1 MDQFEALVRLNQL
14 RAKSKELSMKW
25 IILSSLTCLLLLLG
39 SFSYNW
45 LNSHMNPLA
54 YAFNRDQYAFGS
66 YGMGLGSMGYG
77 GLGFGSGYGLGY
89 GSMDHH
95 GAGGYGGAYGTHGM
109 ISTLGPFSGCF
120 ETRTRL
126 DFFGFQCRMPTD
138 NFLKLRNRASGTL
151 IFCEFLL
158 VLGGYLQMADCN
170 VLIFTNS
177 LISNSFF

>member
-1 MDQFEALVRLNQL
+1 
-14 RAKSKELSMKW
+14 MKW
-25 IILSSLTCLLLLLG
+25 IILSSLTCLLLLIG

-45 LNSHMNPLA
+45 LSSHISPLA
-54 YAFNRDQYAFGS
+54 YAFNRDQYAFGGYGSGLGLGMGSYGLGALGS
-66 YGMGLGSMGYG
+66 YGMG
-77 GLGFGSGYGLGY
+77 GL

-95 GAGGYGGAYGTHGM
+95 GGGLGYGAYGGSHGM

-126 DFFGFQCRMPTD
+126 DFFGFNCRMPTD

-158 VLGGYLQMADCN
+158 VLGEYPSEDHPSIPNLSKASIKPTLVDLKFQ
-170 VLIFTNS
+170 I
-177 LISNSFF
+177 

>member
-14 RAKSKELSMKW
+14 RAKSKELSLKW

-45 LNSHMNPLA
+45 LNSYINPLA
-54 YAFNRDQYAFGS
+54 YAFNRDQYAFGA
-66 YGMGLGSMGYG
+66 YGGMGSMLGGYG
-77 GLGFGSGYGLGY
+77 GLGYGGYGSGLGY
-89 GSMDHH
+89 GSVDHH
-95 GAGGYGGAYGTHGM
+95 GGGYGGVYGTHGM
-109 ISTLGPFSGCF
+109 VSTLGPFSGCF
-120 ETRTRL
+120 ETRTKL

-158 VLGGYLQMADCN
+158 VLGEWPRSVRDDDRSA
-170 VLIFTNS
+170 S
-177 LISNSFF
+177 LATKKQF